1 MTIGLIKNY
10 KKVAMGKKINKHEQ
24 NILNKE
30 CRKHF
35 ENRESFKETS
45 FVKESTSQAKRPESE
60 EKDILDKISEMA
72 KEHFHT
78 LKRYPSKK
86 ELYTVNLITEGYL
99 ETAFMIS
106 SLLKVCITAL
116 DAERTPNSVVP
127 EPEQNIQE
135 VLGYV
140 LNMIPY
146 EEMEFL
152 DKIRNLLPDL
162 KT

>member
-60 EKDILDKISEMA
+60 
-72 KEHFHT
+72 
-78 LKRYPSKK
+78 KK
-86 ELYTVNLITEGYL
+86 TSWI
-99 ETAFMIS
+99 
-106 SLLKVCITAL
+106 K
-116 DAERTPNSVVP
+116 
-127 EPEQNIQE
+127 
-135 VLGYV
+135 
-140 LNMIPY
+140 
-146 EEMEFL
+146 
-152 DKIRNLLPDL
+152 
-162 KT
+162 